1 MKIIN
6 FCSHSLGISKG
17 EGNLAWIKSYNLPS
31 AQIST
36 ENEGSSE
43 VLELK
48 ILNNI
53 VLITLRKIK
62 LQV

>member
-1 MKIIN
+1 MKIID
-6 FCSHSLGISKG
+6 FCSHSSGISKG
-17 EGNLAWIKSYNLPS
+17 EGNLVCIKSHNLPS

-36 ENEGSSE
+36 KNKGSSKM
-43 VLELK
+43 LELK

-53 VLITLRKIK
+53 VLTALRKIK